1 MEYRIHPKTGDKIGV
16 IGIGT
21 GPIFDTTEQ
30 EAAAALTYAYEH
42 GVNYLDFATAGART
56 FPYVGAALGSVR
68 RELFYQIHFGANYET
83 GEYGWTTEL
92 DEIKRSVAWQLEN
105 LQTDYIDLYLLHWPV
120 PNYMDAWET
129 LMRFYEEKK
138 LRAIGVSNF
147 QIRHLEALEKAG
159 LLKPAV
165 NQIELHPSFQQRELK
180 PYCEERDI
188 RIEAWSPLGGSD
200 HLLIDRPEILSIAK
214 KHGKTGAQVII
225 RWELQLGNIVI
236 PKSVKKNRI
245 IENANV
251 FDFVLDEEDMALIA
265 TMDTNQR
272 SYWSPDRWDT

>member
-1 MEYRIHPKTGDKIGV
+1 MLNCPIITLNNGSKIPQFGLGVFRSPVGEETSNAVKWALEAGYRHIDTAMLYHNEQDVARGIQESGV
-16 IGIGT
+16 PREEIFITSKLGNPMIEAKQSVEGT
-21 GPIFDTTEQ
+21 LQ
-30 EAAAALTYAYEH
+30 
-42 GVNYLDFATAGART
+42 
-56 FPYVGAALGSVR
+56 S
-68 RELFYQIHFGANYET
+68 
-83 GEYGWTTEL
+83 
-92 DEIKRSVAWQLEN
+92 LEK
-105 LQTDYIDLYLLHWPV
+105 LETDYIDLYLLHWPV